1 MKKKTLILT
10 QEQINEICGGA
21 YGYLDSLDSDLSPNN
36 ETSAEG
42 SLTNDRGKQIFPQN
56 AKTDDISSE
65 MTPELQRLSISHGKG
80 NSKIYEM
87 SKKDWER
94 KKLYNEAK
102 LMHGNKRLKNRKFGD
117 SNGQYSESELN
128 QQNYR
133 YREALKDSRSSD
145 PQKQEK
151 GAKSLQ
157 RMANNRAKDGKSTA
171 MNQYNAAKKADKIIQ
186 GSKPEGTKI
195 DAPKQKQMGNGKGHS
210 TKNGIITLY

>member
-1 MKKKTLILT
+1 MKKRTLILT

-21 YGYLDSLDSDLSPNN
+21 YGYLDSLDTNLSPNN

-42 SLTNDRGKQIFPQN
+42 SLTNDSGKQIYPQN
-56 AKTDDISSE
+56 IKTDDISSE

-94 KKLYNEAK
+94 KRLYSEANS
-102 LMHGNKRLKNRKFGD
+102 MHGNKRLKNRKFGD
-117 SNGQYSESELN
+117 SSNQYSESELN

-133 YREALKDSRSSD
+133 YRKALKDSRSTD
-145 PQKQEK
+145 PEK
-151 GAKSLQ
+151 KRKGTESLQ
-157 RMANNRAKDGKSTA
+157 RMANNRAKDGKTTA
-171 MNQYNAAKKADKIIQ
+171 LNQYNSAKKVDKIIQ

-195 DAPKQKQMGNGKGHS
+195 DAPKQRNTGNGKGHS
-210 TKNGIITLY
+210 QKNGVITLC

>member
-21 YGYLDSLDSDLSPNN
+21 YGYLDSLDTGLSPNN

-42 SLTNDRGKQIFPQN
+42 SLTNDSDKQIYPKN
-56 AKTDDISSE
+56 IKTDDISGE

-87 SKKDWER
+87 SKKDWE
-94 KKLYNEAK
+94 KKRLNEAK

-117 SNGQYSESELN
+117 SNNQYTESELN

-133 YREALKDSRSSD
+133 YRQALKDSRSAD
-145 PQKQEK
+145 PETQQK

-157 RMANNRAKDGKSTA
+157 TMANNRAKDGKATA
-171 MNQYNAAKKADKIIQ
+171 MNQYSAAKKSDKIIQ
-186 GSKPEGTKI
+186 GGKPEGTKI
-195 DAPKQKQMGNGKGHS
+195 KSAPKQTGNGKGH
-210 TKNGIITLY
+210 TKNGVITLC